1 MIPIRIRFFAILRE
15 ITGYEMMNH
24 ECRSDRPVA
33 PTCGEVLAF
42 LKNEFPLAKILDQSR
57 LAVNG
62 EFAKAETQLRAGDE
76 LSILPP
82 VSGG

>member
-15 ITGYEMMNH
+15 ITGYEMMNVT
-24 ECRSDRPVA
+24 SA
-33 PTCGEVLAF
+33 GATCGEVLAI

-76 LSILPP
+76 LAILPP